1 MEKHNRTLPLLS
13 EYGANPPKAGN
24 QKEGKMERHY
34 ETVYIVKPDIG
45 EDAIKG
51 IVGKAAKTV
60 EDGKGTDV
68 EVREWGRR
76 KLAYP
81 IQKLNEGYYFHM
93 IYTAPPPA
101 SKELERTLRLNEDV
115 IRYQTVRLNERPP
128 VLAVPPVDD
137 GGSDKVASGSGA
149 DAEPAKV
156 GGSDKVNADVGADAK
171 GADAEVADEGGSD
184 KVASDVSADAEA
196 AREEGKKGGGD
207 GE

>member
-1 MEKHNRTLPLLS
+1 
-13 EYGANPPKAGN
+13 
-24 QKEGKMERHY
+24 MERHY

-81 IQKLNEGYYFHM
+81 IQKQSEGYYFLM
-93 IYTAPPPA
+93 LYTAPPPA

-128 VLAVPPVDD
+128 VLVVPPVDD

-149 DAEPAKV
+149 DAEVADK
-156 GGSDKVNADVGADAK
+156 GGSDKVNADV
-171 GADAEVADEGGSD
+171 S
-184 KVASDVSADAEA
+184 AEA
-196 AREEGKKGGGD
+196 EPVKDEEKGGGD